1 MNIKDFRSK
10 IIKIFSFIVVLLL
23 FCTFNY
29 SYAEDTQN
37 EIYLE
42 DDGTIYEVNLDNSD
56 YIETLEEDLTDAE
69 EKIYAQES
77 EIEELKEKLQTME
90 MDHKNEVQNLWI
102 CFIFI
107 LLISLYISYQ
117 VGLNKK

>member
-1 MNIKDFRSK
+1 MNIKDFRCK
-10 IIKIFSFIVVLLL
+10 IIKIFSFIVVLLI
-23 FCTFNY
+23 FFTFNY

-37 EIYLE
+37 EIYQE

-56 YIETLEEDLTDAE
+56 YIESLEEDLTDVE
-69 EKIYAQES
+69 EKIYSQES
-77 EIEELKEKLQTME
+77 EIEELKEKLQTKEME
-90 MDHKNEVQNLWI
+90 HKNEVQNLWI